1 CASIRPCRPMISQD
15 DARTNTTVHRTRR
28 SAPRLMLAQK
38 RHLPCVI
45 RRESRLPTI
54 VRIRIVQKPT
64 EGCVD
69 GIDLVSFEINAEYEV
84 GSLIGSL
91 LLAEGWAQP
100 VDPAPPPS
108 AVAWPLDIEYTTRP
122 PNLIRE

>member
-1 CASIRPCRPMISQD
+1 M
-15 DARTNTTVHRTRR
+15 
-28 SAPRLMLAQK
+28 
-38 RHLPCVI
+38 
-45 RRESRLPTI
+45 
-54 VRIRIVQKPT
+54 RIRIVQKPT

-122 PNLIRE
+122 PNLIREITPPYFDCAPVLAQDRRRHPRPRRYDTSRRFRVR